1 MRPFSRIALAFSF
14 VGATALA
21 DQPKLSETVNV
32 HLVEVPVTVVARDGN
47 PIRGLT
53 KSDFEI
59 FDQGKAREIA
69 TFDRVDFASSESLQ
83 KMSPLNPAARRSF
96 LLLFDMSFSS
106 PNGRAKA
113 QDAARAFVAK
123 TMTRRDLAAVGT
135 IDIDHGFR
143 LLTSFTTDRTALVKA
158 IANPSSFVSGDP
170 LQLG

>member
-1 MRPFSRIALAFSF
+1 MRPFSRIAVALSF

-83 KMSPLNPAARRSF
+83 KMSPLNPEYPHH
-96 LLLFDMSFSS
+96 S
-106 PNGRAKA
+106 PNSWRPPGPC
-113 QDAARAFVAK
+113 QTAFW
-123 TMTRRDLAAVGT
+123 
-135 IDIDHGFR
+135 
-143 LLTSFTTDRTALVKA
+143 
-158 IANPSSFVSGDP
+158 
-170 LQLG
+170 LG